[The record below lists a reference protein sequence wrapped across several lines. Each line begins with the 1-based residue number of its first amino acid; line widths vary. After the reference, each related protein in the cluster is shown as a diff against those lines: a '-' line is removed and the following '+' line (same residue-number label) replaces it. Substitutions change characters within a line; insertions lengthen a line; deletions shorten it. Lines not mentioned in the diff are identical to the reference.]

1 MISSAKSQ
9 LNILIFLVGIIAVF
23 VFGTTLMWLDT
34 VLLPF
39 VIAVLLSIIF
49 DPIVTHLK
57 SKRVPV
63 VFALLS
69 VVLICAVVIFLV
81 GFIVYSS
88 AVNVSTSL
96 PTYESKLKLL
106 LIEIENSIGSVV
118 AAFGTDL
125 REVKFSDLVPFSR
138 ISELAGTIANSF
150 LSLTGN
156 TVMVL
161 LFMMFILAGSG
172 ELELKIRKGFSTGEG
187 EKIVSI
193 VKNVSGRVRQY
204 LVTKTILS
212 LVTGITYGIVLW
224 IFGVEFPIFW
234 GFLAFVLNFI
244 PNIGSLIATIF
255 PVLLSL
261 LQFDSIVTSII
272 LAIVLIV
279 VQNIFGNILEPK
291 LMSQSLNL
299 SALLI
304 LVSLIFWGWLWGIP
318 GMILSVP
325 LTATI
330 KIIFENIPQL
340 RPIAVL
346 MEAKVEITEVKI
358 PVEIEKS

>member
-1 MISSAKSQ
+1 MISTTKGQ
-9 LNILIFLVGIIAVF
+9 LNILIFLLGIIAVF
-23 VFGTTLMWLDT
+23 VFGTTLMTLDT

-57 SKRVPV
+57 AKRVPV

-69 VVLICAVVIFLV
+69 VVLICAIVIFLI

-88 AVNVSTSL
+88 ALNVSASL
-96 PTYESKLKLL
+96 PAYESKLRIL
-106 LIEIENSIGSVV
+106 LIETENAIGSVV

-125 REVKFSDLVPFSR
+125 REIKFSDLMPFSK

-150 LSLTGN
+150 LGLVGN

-172 ELELKIRKGFSTGEG
+172 ELELKIRSGFSAIES
-187 EKIVSI
+187 EKIISI

-204 LVTKTILS
+204 LITKTILS
-212 LVTGITYGIVLW
+212 LITGISYSIVLW

-272 LAIVLIV
+272 LVIVLVV
-279 VQNIFGNILEPK
+279 VQNLFGNILEPK

-346 MEAKVEITEVKI
+346 MEAKVESTEINASKKI
-358 PVEIEKS
+358 QK